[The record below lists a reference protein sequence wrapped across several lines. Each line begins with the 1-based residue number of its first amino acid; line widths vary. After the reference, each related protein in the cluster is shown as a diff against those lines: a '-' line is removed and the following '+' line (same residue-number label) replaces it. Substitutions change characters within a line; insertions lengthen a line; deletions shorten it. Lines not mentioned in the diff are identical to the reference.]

1 MKYAINKI
9 ITINNRDWRVAE
21 YRMSHGREWKYT
33 LSYEHTDGMFDV
45 IQLNEDAL
53 DKIVKT
59 HSQHGG

>member
-53 DKIVKT
+53 DK
-59 HSQHGG
+59 